1 MYKVCY
7 IQWNVNTCS
16 VFKVYWYA
24 EEFDADTFEYKTDS
38 LEAGLMF
45 CIEVQ
50 EESAVFGWSDCSG
63 WNVILAFSSAA
74 HISL

>member
-1 MYKVCY
+1 MKC
-7 IQWNVNTCS
+7 QVNTCS
-16 VFKVYWYA
+16 KYILICGSGKIG
-24 EEFDADTFEYKTDS
+24 EFDADTFEYKTDS